1 MRLDFALA
9 AVIIAVAMLLGV
21 CAVYIF
27 TRKERLLGLKLLG
40 VYAITNTV
48 YSACYAGYLLSDSE
62 RTMILYTSVGYFA
75 ISFMMPL
82 WYLISKQQYHGTRL
96 SRLSKALV
104 IGAIPALAMIALLF
118 YPWDNAVGQEWWRLL
133 FFTGHEVAIYLNST
147 FNGFVGIHFEKG
159 IFYYVLMG
167 YSLFLAIFAAVHFG
181 KLTARKEGIA
191 KGRARLL
198 FIDSL
203 FAIGILTLTFLQ
215 RTTPLINVAALAVNV
230 IPLLAFLALFKYEMF
245 DLIPTAYSE
254 LFRKS
259 ESPTVILDD
268 DQNVVMLNP
277 AAERLFAKITRG
289 PDDHYDL
296 AFLHK
301 DEGAVAKELFAGHD
315 CETEL
320 SFEGKLR
327 TYRVILT
334 NLGKSKKKPTGYF
347 AVYQDITSHKDEMRR
362 MEQMAAY
369 DELTK
374 IYNRRYFFR
383 KATIAFDEAVANRE
397 NVRVLMFDLD
407 DFKGVNDIYGH
418 QAGDSILAQMAKL
431 LVGVLGPED
440 IFARYGGEEFIIFR
454 KNVIEAEARILD
466 EKVCEAIANHAFLYQ
481 RRNIK
486 ITGSF
491 GVAGS
496 KGPVNKPLERYIKE
510 ADDAMYL
517 SKTAGKNA
525 VSYSP
530 DLK

>member
-1 MRLDFALA
+1 MRLDFTFA
-9 AVIIAVAMLLGV
+9 AVIIAVAMLLAV

-40 VYAITNTV
+40 FYAISNAV
-48 YSACYAGYLLSDSE
+48 YSASYAAYLLSDSE
-62 RTMILYTSVGYFA
+62 RTMIIDMSVAYLA
-75 ISFMMPL
+75 VAFMMPL
-82 WYLISKQQYHGTRL
+82 WYLIAKQQYHGARL
-96 SRLSKALV
+96 SRLSMAFV
-104 IGAIPALAMIALLF
+104 MGAIPAVCMIALLF
-118 YPWDNAVGQEWWRLL
+118 YPWDRGVGQEWWRLL
-133 FFTGHEVAIYLNST
+133 FFTGHDVATYLSPS
-147 FNGFVGIHFEKG
+147 FSGFVGIHFEKG
-159 IFYYVLMG
+159 IFFYVLMG
-167 YSLFLAIFAAVHFG
+167 YSMVLAILATIYFG
-181 KLTARKEGIA
+181 KLTIRKEGIA

-203 FAIGILTLTFLQ
+203 LGIAIISLTFFQ
-215 RTTPLINVAALAVNV
+215 RTTPLISVASLAVNV
-230 IPLLAFLALFKYEMF
+230 VPLLAFLALFKYEMF

-277 AAERLFAKITRG
+277 AAERLFAKVSRG
-289 PDDHYDL
+289 PEDRYDL

-301 DEGAVAKELFAGHD
+301 DGGAAAKELFAGRD
-315 CETEL
+315 YETEL
-320 SFEGKLR
+320 SFEGKPR
-327 TYRVILT
+327 TYRITLT
-334 NLGKSKKKPTGYF
+334 NLGKSRRKPTGYF

-369 DELTK
+369 DDLTK

-383 KATIAFDEAVANRE
+383 KATEAFDEAVARRE

-418 QAGDSILAQMAKL
+418 QAGDSILAQMAK
-431 LVGVLGPED
+431 VVASVLSPGD
-440 IFARYGGEEFIIFR
+440 IFARYGGEEFVIFR
-454 KNVIEAEARILD
+454 KNVVESEARILD
-466 EKVCEAIANHAFLYQ
+466 QKVCDAVANHAFLFQ

-510 ADDAMYL
+510 ADEAMYQ
-517 SKTAGKNA
+517 SKTAGKNT
-525 VSYSP
+525 VSYAA

>member
-1 MRLDFALA
+1 MRLDFTLA
-9 AVIIAVAMLLGV
+9 AIIIASAMLLII
-21 CAVYIF
+21 CAAYIF

-40 VYAITNTV
+40 FYAISNAV
-48 YSACYAGYLLSDSE
+48 YSAAYAGYLLSDSE
-62 RTMILYTSVGYFA
+62 SVMIGYMSVGYFA
-75 ISFMMPL
+75 ASFMMPL
-82 WYLISKQQYHGTRL
+82 WYLISMQQFHGTRL
-96 SRLSKALV
+96 ARMKMGIV
-104 IGAIPALAMIALLF
+104 IGAVPALAMIALIL
-118 YPWDNAVGQEWWRLL
+118 YPWNVAADLPWWRTL
-133 FFTGHEVAIYLNST
+133 FFRGHEVSTYLGAS
-147 FNGFVGIHFEKG
+147 FSGFVGIHFEKG
-159 IFYYVLMG
+159 IFFYVLMG
-167 YSLFLAIFAAVHFG
+167 YSLFLAILAAIRFG
-181 KLTARKEGIA
+181 KLTARKEGVA

-203 FAIGILTLTFLQ
+203 VAVVVLSITFVG
-215 RTTPLINVAALAVNV
+215 RATPLISPGSLAVNLV
-230 IPLLAFLALFKYEMF
+230 PLLAFLALFRYEMF

-268 DQNVVMLNP
+268 GRNVVMLNP
-277 AAERLFAKITRG
+277 AADRLFGKLPRG
-289 PDDHYDL
+289 PEDHYNLD
-296 AFLHK
+296 FLHK
-301 DEGAVAKELFAGHD
+301 DGGAATRELFAGHD
-315 CETEL
+315 SETEL
-320 SFEGKLR
+320 AIDGK
-327 TYRVILT
+327 THHYRITLT

-347 AVYQDITSHKDEMRR
+347 AVYQDITTHKDEMRR

-383 KATIAFDEAVANRE
+383 KATEAFDEAVANRE

-431 LVGVLGPED
+431 VAGALGPED
-440 IFARYGGEEFIIFR
+440 IFARYGGEEFVIFR